1 MAGVDMAQGHEK
13 CTRQL
18 AQNAKRNAKFLLSL
32 GKTVRFIVRIVF
44 QNARTTA
51 AKKKAG
57 LFHQGQWLDSF
68 LTRKQW
74 ACQATAILSS

>member
-51 AKKKAG
+51 AKKKQG
-57 LFHQGQWLDSF
+57 LFISGSGR
-68 LTRKQW
+68 TV
-74 ACQATAILSS
+74 SSRVSSGRVRPLPS